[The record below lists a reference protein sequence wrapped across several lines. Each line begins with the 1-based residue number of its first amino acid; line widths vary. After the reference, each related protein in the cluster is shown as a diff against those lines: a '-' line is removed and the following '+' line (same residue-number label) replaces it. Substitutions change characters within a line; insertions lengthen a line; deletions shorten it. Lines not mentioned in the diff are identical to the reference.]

1 MTPRPEARPVRQL
14 TGTAVSFVALF
25 KLAMRNQRT
34 CSTSLPSMSIFRTRE
49 RDLATPRPLPGAQ
62 RPLTWTVEDAPPLR
76 DSQAL
81 IQWIHQERRP
91 RLIVKPDGEVLWTNA
106 EAQALLTS
114 DGPVTV
120 ERGRLRGATQQI
132 TDRLQLL
139 LNSPSS
145 SAPCWLQEEDGV
157 LIWAE
162 HIAHPVPATVGLT
175 IRRAGEELEV
185 SALATARQLTP
196 AESRIMGMMLSG
208 VEAGRIA
215 QKLDISVETL
225 RTHVKHLYT
234 KLGVNS
240 RGAMFAL
247 AFLFAQP

>member
-1 MTPRPEARPVRQL
+1 
-14 TGTAVSFVALF
+14 
-25 KLAMRNQRT
+25 
-34 CSTSLPSMSIFRTRE
+34 MSIFRIRE
-49 RDLATPRPLPGAQ
+49 RDLGTPRPLPGAQ
-62 RPLTWTVEDAPPLR
+62 RPLPQPIEEAPPTS

-81 IQWIHQERRP
+81 IQWVHQERRP
-91 RLIVKPDGEVLWTNA
+91 RLIVKPDGEVVWTNA
-106 EAQALLTS
+106 EARTLLTS
-114 DGPVTV
+114 GGPLAV
-120 ERGRLRGATQQI
+120 EQGWLRGATQQI
-132 TDRLQLL
+132 TDRLQIL
-139 LNSPSS
+139 LNSPSPA
-145 SAPCWLQEEDGV
+145 APCWLLEEDGV
-157 LIWAE
+157 LVWAE
-162 HIAHPVPATVGLT
+162 HIARPVPATVGLT
-175 IRRAGEELEV
+175 IRHAGEELEV

-215 QKLDISVETL
+215 EKLEISIETL